1 MATIR
6 SLCVFCGSS
15 PGRDPAFAEA
25 AAVLGRLLAERRIT
39 LVYGGGHVGLMGV
52 VADATLAAGG
62 EVHGVITRSLQ
73 RQEIAHPGLTRLEV
87 TGSMHAR
94 KAAMAA
100 ASDGVVMLPGG
111 LGTLDEFFEAATW
124 TQLGIQRTPC
134 GILNVHGYFDPLIAL
149 LDHATGERLLRPEH
163 RDLIAVGTEPGPLL
177 DRLTAWEP
185 VAVEKWLDRP
195 EA

>member
-15 PGRDPAFAEA
+15 PGRDPGFAEA
-25 AAVLGRLLAERRIT
+25 AVGLGRLLGERRIT

-52 VADATLAAGG
+52 VADAALAAGG
-62 EVHGVITRSLQ
+62 DVHGVITRSLEQ
-73 RQEIAHPGLTRLEV
+73 QEIAHPGLTRLDV
-87 TGSMHAR
+87 TDSMHER
-94 KAAMAA
+94 KATMAA

-134 GILNVHGYFDPLIAL
+134 GILNIQGFFDPLIAL
-149 LDHATGERLLRPEH
+149 LDHATGERFLRPEH
-163 RDLIAVGTEPGPLL
+163 RASIAVESEAERLL
-177 DRLTAWEP
+177 DRLMAWEP
-185 VAVEKWLDRP
+185 VVVGKWLDRP
-195 EA
+195 GA